1 MSHVYN
7 SYLFY
12 AIFFRDIAK
21 YNTDDDLEESI
32 EETGWKLVHG
42 DVFRPPQVKSLHGNQ
57 DLSTLKLR
65 FQQKV
70 AHNQSWPKNP

>member
-42 DVFRPPQVKSLHGNQ
+42 DVFRPPQVKFS
-57 DLSTLKLR
+57 DLL
-65 FQQKV
+65 Q
-70 AHNQSWPKNP
+70 PKNGAIKIAK